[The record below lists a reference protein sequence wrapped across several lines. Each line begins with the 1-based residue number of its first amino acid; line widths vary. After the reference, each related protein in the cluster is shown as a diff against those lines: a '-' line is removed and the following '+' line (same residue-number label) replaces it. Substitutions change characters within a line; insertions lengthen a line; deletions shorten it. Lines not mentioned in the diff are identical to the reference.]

1 MIKTEENC
9 NRRQRIAN
17 EESIEVSK
25 TRRKGWRVGIWKNS
39 RKRNDRKGREMEC
52 TRE

>member
-25 TRRKGWRVGIWKNS
+25 TEEERMAS
-39 RKRNDRKGREMEC
+39 RNME
-52 TRE
+52 E